1 MDVGGTG
8 SPLIRGLGLGDGMG
22 WAIYRGFVLGFWE
35 GEETRG

>member
-22 WAIYRGFVLGFWE
+22 WAGLFRGFVLGV
-35 GEETRG
+35 GRGRR